1 MVVLSLEKPA
11 RIRRPAVHR
20 AWVGDAPGQVAAAAA
35 PHPVNFVLALV
46 NWMILLLLF
55 CALLLATTVPSGS
68 DVVGG
73 VASVTCQGKTCS
85 QIHPAEAS
93 QSIAAR

>member
-1 MVVLSLEKPA
+1 MVVLSLDKPA
-11 RIRRPAVHR
+11 RIRRSAVHR
-20 AWVGDAPGQVAAAAA
+20 ALVGDTSGRAAAVA

-55 CALLLATTVPSGS
+55 CALLLATTVPGGS

-85 QIHPAEAS
+85 QIHPAEATES
-93 QSIAAR
+93 VAAR